1 VAGRYSIDREL
12 GRGGMGIVYLAHE
25 VHLDRLVAI
34 KLLPPDKAADPLLRD
49 RFLREA
55 RHAARLS
62 HPHIIPIHSV
72 AESGEFVFFVLAYI
86 EGETLANRV
95 RTRGPLVGSEASRIL
110 REVSWALAHAHAQGL
125 VHRDVKPDN
134 ILIES
139 NSGRALVADFGIA
152 AAMGE
157 ASGQV
162 AAGTPEFMSPEQ
174 ASGTAI
180 DARSDLYSLGATA
193 FFALSG
199 RLPFE
204 GSTATAVLAR
214 HLSDPVPALAS
225 AGVAVP
231 RRLAQIIE
239 RCLAKSP
246 DDRPA
251 SAEELA
257 DQLGLSLEQRRELP
271 VALRAFVKRSS
282 RLDGGGTLIAA
293 GAIFA
298 GSIYTASLFGGRA
311 GFLALILGAGAGK
324 LAFFVNAA
332 RKLLRQGFTH
342 SDLSPAVAREKE
354 QISEELSVDRSPGM
368 LLLERVLRPAAITGV
383 TVFGITLTGAFTMPL
398 WLDGVSSGVVRSTI
412 QAMTAI
418 LGFSAV
424 LGFGT
429 GIGYLALLQRRR
441 DVDTD
446 FWSRAW
452 TGPMGKA
459 VFAIARR
466 FVSGSTGTAAMTH
479 RATEMSLGLAAEQL
493 YASLPKETR
502 DSLRDVPALMQ
513 RLQDDARALR
523 QRVND
528 LNGGLAGSGAAGVGQ
543 ADLRE
548 RRDEASARLGDVVAA
563 LETIRLN
570 LLRLHA
576 GQSSVENLTTHLAL
590 AAEVSEEVERLVAA
604 HEEIKET
611 LRFPRE
617 TAATP
622 V

>member
-1 VAGRYSIDREL
+1 
-12 GRGGMGIVYLAHE
+12 
-25 VHLDRLVAI
+25 
-34 KLLPPDKAADPLLRD
+34 
-49 RFLREA
+49 
-55 RHAARLS
+55 
-62 HPHIIPIHSV
+62 
-72 AESGEFVFFVLAYI
+72 
-86 EGETLANRV
+86 
-95 RTRGPLVGSEASRIL
+95 
-110 REVSWALAHAHAQGL
+110 
-125 VHRDVKPDN
+125 VKPDN

-342 SDLSPAVAREKE
+342 SDLSPAFAREKE

>member
-1 VAGRYSIDREL
+1 MKPPTSGVDPDFLAFQSAVAGRYSIDREL

-72 AESGEFVFFVLAYI
+72 AESGEFVFFVMAYI

-342 SDLSPAVAREKE
+342 SDLSPAFAREKE

-429 GIGYLALLQRRR
+429 G
-441 DVDTD
+441 
-446 FWSRAW
+446 
-452 TGPMGKA
+452 
-459 VFAIARR
+459 
-466 FVSGSTGTAAMTH
+466 
-479 RATEMSLGLAAEQL
+479 
-493 YASLPKETR
+493 
-502 DSLRDVPALMQ
+502 
-513 RLQDDARALR
+513 
-523 QRVND
+523 
-528 LNGGLAGSGAAGVGQ
+528 VG
-543 ADLRE
+543 
-548 RRDEASARLGDVVAA
+548 
-563 LETIRLN
+563 
-570 LLRLHA
+570 
-576 GQSSVENLTTHLAL
+576 
-590 AAEVSEEVERLVAA
+590 
-604 HEEIKET
+604 
-611 LRFPRE
+611 
-617 TAATP
+617 
-622 V
+622 